1 MTRAIRIVVTIGL
14 VTLAFVVG
22 FGLVG
27 GASAQED
34 PTGTNATDVIESESE
49 ANTLANQEEIRL
61 ESTTTIVG
69 WEFVDDRLRV
79 AVEADRP
86 TRINM
91 ADDTAGIGEAGATR
105 VPVSTERVFDGTTV
119 LVFPVEEFAGGHAA
133 TVGAGGESVR
143 LSTDMDASGD
153 DPFQYFGGESGLFS
167 GMGLAILTSLGG
179 AGYVLWREDSGVIEA

>member
-1 MTRAIRIVVTIGL
+1 MTRAHLAGVV
-14 VTLAFVVG
+14 LAVLACVG
-22 FGLVG
+22 FGLAG
-27 GASAQED
+27 GAAATDAPID
-34 PTGTNATDVIESESE
+34 PNDTNVTDVIESESE
-49 ANTLANQEEIRL
+49 ADTLANQEEIRL

-86 TRINM
+86 TRVSM

-105 VPVSTERVFDGTTV
+105 VPVTTERVFDGTTV
-119 LVFPVEEFAGGHAA
+119 LVFPVDEFAGGHAA

-143 LSTDMDASGD
+143 LSTAMDETGD

-167 GMGLAILTSLGG
+167 GMGLAILSSLGA
-179 AGYVLWREDSGVIEA
+179 AGYVLWREDNGVVKA

>member
-1 MTRAIRIVVTIGL
+1 MTRSIRLVVVIGV
-14 VTLAFVVG
+14 VTLAAVVG
-22 FGLVG
+22 FGLAG

-34 PTGTNATDVIESESE
+34 PTDANVTDVIESDSE
-49 ANTLANQEEIRL
+49 ADTLANQEEIRL
-61 ESTTTIVG
+61 ESSTTLVG
-69 WEFVDDRLRV
+69 WEFADDQLRV

-86 TRINM
+86 TRVSM
-91 ADDTAGIGEAGATR
+91 SDDTAGIGEAGATR

-119 LVFPVEEFAGGHAA
+119 LVFPVEEFGGGHAA

-167 GMGLAILTSLGG
+167 GMGLAVLTSLGG
-179 AGYVLWREDSGVIEA
+179 AGYVLWREDSGVIKA

>member
-1 MTRAIRIVVTIGL
+1 MTRSIRLVVVIGV
-14 VTLAFVVG
+14 VTLAAVVG
-22 FGLVG
+22 FGLAG

-34 PTGTNATDVIESESE
+34 PTDANVTDVIESESE
-49 ANTLANQEEIRL
+49 ADTLANQEEIRL
-61 ESTTTIVG
+61 ESSTTLVG
-69 WEFVDDRLRV
+69 WEFVDDQLRV

-86 TRINM
+86 TRVSM
-91 ADDTAGIGEAGATR
+91 SDDTAGIGEAGATR

-119 LVFPVEEFAGGHAA
+119 LVFPVEEFGGGHAA

-179 AGYVLWREDSGVIEA
+179 AGYVLWREDSGVIKA